1 MKVNYRAEINL
12 TLEEIKTLLNH
23 QKNSTNRNKI
33 QVLYWLKNGEVETI
47 TKAAK
52 LLGVHRTTV
61 QRWWKQYKQGGLK
74 QLLHNQ
80 PKTGR
85 PSAIPIEVIQGIEK
99 QLNQE
104 TEGFNSYK
112 EIQNWVKNKYK
123 LDVKYSTLHNQ
134 VYSRMKAKLKV
145 QRHSSIKKD
154 PQASSDFKKNYPH

>member
-1 MKVNYRAEINL
+1 MVKS
-12 TLEEIKTLLNH
+12 KQLL
-23 QKNSTNRNKI
+23 SS
-33 QVLYWLKNGEVETI
+33 
-47 TKAAK
+47 AK

-80 PKTGR
+80 AKTGR

-112 EIQNWVKNKYK
+112 EIQQWVKKKYK
-123 LDVKYSTLHNQ
+123 LDVKYSTLHN
-134 VYSRMKAKLKV
+134 LLL
-145 QRHSSIKKD
+145 
-154 PQASSDFKKNYPH
+154 